1 MQNYMCLN
9 VSYSV
14 IKMAGDSGYSIYTH
28 YINPEFFISMIAS
41 DIKELIHTYGHKNC
55 GLRQEELCDKI
66 KKLIP
71 EKKKLIFE
79 HMNALGQQ
87 KWSREWSKQ
96 RSKYFSKLYDE
107 EGFINMCFPKTY
119 QNNPIL
125 NQLMSKHIDFCK
137 EKDKRLLDLQK
148 NSEFSVCKQYNRWID
163 TQRTAFT
170 LEYLKNVNKFNVQTV
185 DKYFITK
192 DHPGGHD
199 PRGTYHKSFFDSK
212 YSQK

>member
-1 MQNYMCLN
+1 
-9 VSYSV
+9 
-14 IKMAGDSGYSIYTH
+14 MAGDSGYSIYTH
-28 YINPEFFISMIAS
+28 YITPEFFISMIAS

-71 EKKKLIFE
+71 EKKKLIFP

-119 QNNPIL
+119 QNNQRL
-125 NQLMSKHIDFCK
+125 NQLLSKHIEFCK
-137 EKDKRLLDLQK
+137 KKDERRASVVK
-148 NSEFSVCKQYNRWID
+148 NPKYSECVQYNSWID
-163 TQRTAFT
+163 TQRQSFT
-170 LEYLKNVNKFNVQTV
+170 NEYLINVKASKRETVQS
-185 DKYFITK
+185 YFSTK
-192 DHPGGHD
+192 KHPEGYN
-199 PRGTYHKSFFDSK
+199 PLTTYQGIKLDCEIYNPAIIFINIIN
-212 YSQK
+212 Y